1 MLRFTR
7 MMCENAGSGAI
18 AQAARLPVLPEVA
31 ACSTCGGDHTYSFWR
46 GEAPSSAAKTDTAAI
61 ALEAR
66 GAANKKV
73 SYLPYAGS
81 IGRKTA
87 NPRQDHLKG

>member
-1 MLRFTR
+1 

-46 GEAPSSAAKTDTAAI
+46 GEAPCTISAARTDTAAI

-66 GAANKKV
+66 GAANNK
-73 SYLPYAGS
+73 LPYAGS
-81 IGRKTA
+81 IG
-87 NPRQDHLKG
+87 DV